1 MRRTPTTTR
10 RFALAVLAAT
20 AVAVAFRRPACGAPA
35 FAGAPLPTRWPGRA
49 GGGTTGSVS
58 QRRAKDEKTDDE
70 RLEFM
75 DSPLGQVIGFLAKG
89 LSSGPLNEGKIWF
102 AKMQAGEYDEAAVS
116 AKLQSYISNNPV
128 VMFSFS
134 K

>member
-1 MRRTPTTTR
+1 M
-10 RFALAVLAAT
+10 
-20 AVAVAFRRPACGAPA
+20 
-35 FAGAPLPTRWPGRA
+35 
-49 GGGTTGSVS
+49 
-58 QRRAKDEKTDDE
+58 QRRAQGATDEQKKSDDE

-75 DSPLGQVIGFLAKG
+75 NSPVGQAIGFIAKG
-89 LSSGPLNEGKIWF
+89 LSSGPLNDGKIWF

-116 AKLQSYISNNPV
+116 AKLQSYISDNPV